1 MNIRFV
7 LNILGRV
14 LVILGLFMCTNFIWV
29 AVYNEATFWG
39 HFYACLI
46 TLLGGAG
53 LYLATS
59 LNLKPSLGLRESY
72 LTVTFAWVVISVFG
86 SLPFLFTQSIDGFV
100 NAFFETASGFTTTG
114 SSILTDIESLPKS
127 VLYWRS
133 LTQWIG
139 GMGIIVLVVAILP
152 MLRVGG
158 YNLFKSEASG
168 ISYEKLTPRTAST
181 AKRLW
186 GIYVGLTVFQV
197 VFLLFGEMDFFDAL
211 CHSFGTIATGGF
223 STKNASVGHF
233 SSYSQYVIMVFML
246 LSGINF
252 TLHYFTI
259 KGKFAKLRENDEL
272 KTYLGL
278 ILVAGVVAAIVLNV
292 LANTEWEVAFRHGF
306 FQVVSI
312 ITATGF
318 ATDDYLLWPAQG
330 WIIILILMFVGASVG
345 STGGGIKVIR
355 HVVAFK
361 SFMAN
366 MKRLLHPN
374 SVILIRVNR
383 EKIMDEDVSAI
394 TSFIVLYLVTFLAG
408 SVLMTFMGVEPVTS
422 ATSVL
427 TTMGGIGPGFG
438 SVGPAS
444 NFSSIPEAGK
454 VLLSFLMIL
463 GRLELTT
470 VFVLFT
476 LDFWKD

>member
-14 LVILGLFMCTNFIWV
+14 LIILGLFMCTNFIWV

-39 HFYACLI
+39 HFYSCAV

-53 LYLATS
+53 LYLGSS
-59 LNLKPSLGLRESY
+59 LNLKPGLGLRESY
-72 LTVTFAWVVISVFG
+72 LTVTFAWVVISAF
-86 SLPFLFTQSIDGFV
+86 SALPYIFTQSVQGYE
-100 NAFFETASGFTTTG
+100 NAFFESVSGLTTTG
-114 SSILTDIESLPKS
+114 ASILNNIEGLPKS

-133 LTQWIG
+133 LTHWIG

-158 YNLFKSEASG
+158 YNLFKSEATG

-186 GIYVGLTVFQV
+186 GIYVGLTFIQV
-197 VFLLFGEMDFFDAL
+197 IFLMIGDMNFFESL

-223 STKNASVGHF
+223 SPRNDSIAG
-233 SSYSQYVIMVFML
+233 YSPYIQYVIMGFMML
-246 LSGINF
+246 AGINF

-259 KGKFAKLRENDEL
+259 KGKFKKVTRNDEL
-272 KTYLGL
+272 KTYLSIIGVAGL
-278 ILVAGVVAAIVLNV
+278 IIAVVLIRNLD
-292 LANTEWEVAFRHGF
+292 LSIEEAFRSSF

-312 ITATGF
+312 MTSTGYITH
-318 ATDDYLLWPAQG
+318 DYLLWPTQG
-330 WIIILILMFVGASVG
+330 WIMIFLLFFVGASVG

-355 HVVAFK
+355 LVVAFK
-361 SFMAN
+361 SFYVN
-366 MKRLLHPN
+366 FLRLLHPN
-374 SVILIRVNR
+374 SVFVLRVNGEVVDD
-383 EKIMDEDVSAI
+383 EKVSNI
-394 TSFIVLYLVTFLAG
+394 LGFIVLYFVTALIGTIVMIFMNVDAVTAMA
-408 SVLMTFMGVEPVTS
+408 SVLSSMG
-422 ATSVL
+422 A
-427 TTMGGIGPGFG
+427 IGPAFG
-438 SVGPAS
+438 EVGPTS
-444 NFSSIPEAGK
+444 NFFLIPDGGK
-454 VLLSFLMIL
+454 YFLSFLMIL

>member
-1 MNIRFV
+1 
-7 LNILGRV
+7 
-14 LVILGLFMCTNFIWV
+14 MCTNFIWV
-29 AVYNEATFWG
+29 VLYHETTFWG

-46 TLLGGAG
+46 TLLGGTTLTLG
-53 LYLATS
+53 S
-59 LNLKPSLGLRESY
+59 SIGLKPKMGLKESY
-72 LTVTFAWVVISVFG
+72 LTVTFSWVIISVFG
-86 SLPFLFTQSIDGFV
+86 SLPYLFTGWINGFV

-114 SSILTDIESLPKS
+114 SSILTNIEALPKS
-127 VLYWRS
+127 ILYWRS
-133 LTQWIG
+133 LTHWIG

-152 MLRVGG
+152 MLGVGG

-186 GIYVGLTVFQV
+186 GIYVGLTVLQV
-197 VFLLFGEMDFFDAL
+197 IFLLFGDMDFFDAL

-223 STKNASVGHF
+223 STRNASVGHF
-233 SSYSQYVIMVFML
+233 SAYSQYVIMAFML
-246 LSGINF
+246 LSGVNF
-252 TLHYFTI
+252 TLHYFAI
-259 KGKFAKLRENDEL
+259 KGKFQKLWGNDEFR
-272 KTYLGL
+272 TYLSIIFITGT
-278 ILVAGVVAAIVLNV
+278 IVSLVLYFLSGAGFERSV
-292 LANTEWEVAFRHGF
+292 RHGF
-306 FQVVSI
+306 FQVISI

-330 WIIILILMFVGASVG
+330 WLIIFLLMFVGASVG

-361 SFMAN
+361 NFMASL
-366 MKRLLHPN
+366 KRLIHPN
-374 SVILIRVNR
+374 AIILIRVNGER
-383 EKIMDEDVSAI
+383 IEEENVSAI
-394 TSFIVLYLVTFLAG
+394 TSFIILYLVTFIAG
-408 SVLMTFMGVEPVTS
+408 AIVLTFLGVDPVTA

-438 SVGPAS
+438 AVGPAS
-444 NFSSIPEAGK
+444 NFASIPELGK
-454 VLLSFLMIL
+454 ILLSFLMIL

-476 LDFWKD
+476 VDFWKD

>member
-29 AVYNEATFWG
+29 VAYDEATFWG

-53 LYLATS
+53 LYLGS
-59 LNLKPSLGLRESY
+59 SVNLKPSLGLRESY

-133 LTQWIG
+133 LTHWIG

-197 VFLLFGEMDFFDAL
+197 LFLLFGEMDFFDAL

-223 STKNASVGHF
+223 STKNASIGHF

-259 KGKFAKLRENDEL
+259 KGKFAKLKENDEF

-278 ILVAGVVAAIVLNV
+278 ILIAGAGAAIVLNV
-292 LANTEWEVAFRHGF
+292 LSHIGWEESLRQGF
-306 FQVVSI
+306 FQVISI
-312 ITATGF
+312 MTATGF

-366 MKRLLHPN
+366 LKRLLHPN

-408 SVLMTFMGVEPVTS
+408 AVLMTFLGVEPVTS

-438 SVGPAS
+438 EVGPAS
-444 NFSSIPEAGK
+444 NFASIPESGK

>member
-14 LVILGLFMCTNFIWV
+14 LIILGLFMCTNFIWV
-29 AVYNEATFWG
+29 GVYEEATFWG
-39 HFYACLI
+39 HFYACII

-53 LYLATS
+53 LFLGTS
-59 LNLKPSLGLRESY
+59 INLKPSLGLRESY
-72 LTVTFAWVVISVFG
+72 LTVTFAWVVISAFG

-133 LTQWIG
+133 LTHWIG

-272 KTYLGL
+272 KTYLGIIL
-278 ILVAGVVAAIVLNV
+278 IAGAITAIVLNV
-292 LANTEWEVAFRHGF
+292 LANTEWEQAIRHGF

-330 WIIILILMFVGASVG
+330 WLIILILMFVGASVG

-408 SVLMTFMGVEPVTS
+408 AVLMTFLGVEPVTS

-454 VLLSFLMIL
+454 VLLSFLMIF

>member
-7 LNILGRV
+7 INILGRV
-14 LVILGLFMCTNFIWV
+14 LIILGLFMCTNFIWV
-29 AVYNEATFWG
+29 IVYHETTFWG

-46 TLLGGAG
+46 TLLGGTS
-53 LYLATS
+53 LYLGS
-59 LNLKPSLGLRESY
+59 SIDLKPKMGLKESY
-72 LTVTFAWVVISVFG
+72 LTVTFAWVVISAFG
-86 SLPFLFTQSIDGFV
+86 SLPYLFTGWINGFV

-114 SSILTDIESLPKS
+114 SSILTNIEALPKS

-133 LTQWIG
+133 LTHWIG

-186 GIYVGLTVFQV
+186 GIYVGLTALQV
-197 VFLLFGEMDFFDAL
+197 IFLLFGDMDFFDAL

-223 STKNASVGHF
+223 STRNSSVGHF
-233 SSYSQYVIMVFML
+233 SAYSQYVIMVFML
-246 LSGINF
+246 LSGVNF
-252 TLHYFTI
+252 TLHYFAI
-259 KGKFAKLRENDEL
+259 KGRFQKLWGNEEFR
-272 KTYLGL
+272 TYLSIIFIAGT
-278 ILVAGVVAAIVLNV
+278 IVVLVLYFLSGAGFEKSV
-292 LANTEWEVAFRHGF
+292 RHGF
-306 FQVVSI
+306 FQVISI

-330 WIIILILMFVGASVG
+330 WIIIFLLMFVGASVG

-361 SFMAN
+361 NFMASL
-366 MKRLLHPN
+366 KRLVHPN
-374 SVILIRVNR
+374 AIILIRVNGER
-383 EKIMDEDVSAI
+383 IEEENVSAI
-394 TSFIVLYLVTFLAG
+394 TSFIVLYLVTFIAG
-408 SVLMTFMGVEPVTS
+408 AIVLTFLGVDPVTA

-438 SVGPAS
+438 TVGPAS
-444 NFSSIPEAGK
+444 NFASIPEFGK